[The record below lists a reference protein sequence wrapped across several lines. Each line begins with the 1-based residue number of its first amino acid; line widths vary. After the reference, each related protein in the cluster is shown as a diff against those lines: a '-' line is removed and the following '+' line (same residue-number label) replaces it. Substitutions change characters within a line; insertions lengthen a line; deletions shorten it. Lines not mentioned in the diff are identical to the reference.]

1 MDILKVENLKKV
13 YIKDKN
19 EFTAV
24 NNVDLNIKEGECV
37 GLVGES
43 GCGKSSI
50 ARMITN
56 LERHSGGDIF
66 INDINMKEF
75 NKKKELYK
83 QVQMIFQNPLDS
95 FNPRIKLGNSIGEIK
110 VNLGYNKR
118 EIKKEVIELLEK
130 VGLSEDYY
138 YRYPKEVSGGQCQ
151 RAAIARALL
160 IKPKLLICDEP
171 TSALDPTMV
180 DEVETV
186 IKRLVDSGMTSIIVT
201 HEMRFARNIASNILF
216 LAEGGVYEEGSPDQI
231 FDNPQKDL
239 TRRFIYRSRM
249 YEEAL
254 NKTDIDIYEL
264 CSRIRQ
270 YAIAYGLTRKQS
282 KGIEYFC
289 EELIYPLIMFNNA
302 VLRIIADENRNEY
315 SITAEFKGLNKDPLS
330 LECIDEL
337 GLSIVKAYSS
347 SLNSSCINGIWRIN
361 ATI

>member
-1 MDILKVENLKKV
+1 MISVKNLCKSYDGLQILK
-13 YIKDKN
+13 D
-19 EFTAV
+19 V
-24 NNVDLNIKEGECV
+24 NIDFPDGSTTVIIG
-37 GLVGES
+37 GS
-43 GCGKSSI
+43 GCGKSTLL
-50 ARMITN
+50 RCLN
-56 LERHSGGDIF
+56 
-66 INDINMKEF
+66 
-75 NKKKELYK
+75 
-83 QVQMIFQNPLDS
+83 
-95 FNPRIKLGNSIGEIK
+95 
-110 VNLGYNKR
+110 
-118 EIKKEVIELLEK
+118 LLEK
-130 VGLSEDYY
+130 PDCGTIEIDGEDIVTAKNVDKLRQKLGMVYQSFNLFSHLSVLENIILAPMKVKKISKEEAISKAYELLKMVGMENRATHMPNQL
-138 YRYPKEVSGGQCQ
+138 SGGQKQ
-151 RAAIARALL
+151 RVAIARALAMEPEVML
-160 IKPKLLICDEP
+160 FDEP
-171 TSALDPTMV
+171 TCALDPTMV

-231 FDNPQKDL
+231 FDNPQKNL

-347 SLNSSCINGIWRIN
+347 SLNSSCINGIWQIN

>member
-1 MDILKVENLKKV
+1 MISVKNLCKSYDGLQILK
-13 YIKDKN
+13 D
-19 EFTAV
+19 V
-24 NNVDLNIKEGECV
+24 NIDFPDGSTTVIIG
-37 GLVGES
+37 GS
-43 GCGKSSI
+43 GCGKSTLL
-50 ARMITN
+50 RCLN
-56 LERHSGGDIF
+56 
-66 INDINMKEF
+66 
-75 NKKKELYK
+75 
-83 QVQMIFQNPLDS
+83 
-95 FNPRIKLGNSIGEIK
+95 
-110 VNLGYNKR
+110 
-118 EIKKEVIELLEK
+118 LLEK
-130 VGLSEDYY
+130 PDCGTIEIDGEDIVTAKNVDKLRQKLGMVYQSFNLFSHLSVLENIILAPMKVKKISKEEAISKAYELLKMVGMENRATHMPDQL
-138 YRYPKEVSGGQCQ
+138 SGGQKQ
-151 RAAIARALL
+151 RVAIARALAMEPEVML
-160 IKPKLLICDEP
+160 FDEP

-216 LAEGGVYEEGSPDQI
+216 RAEGGVYEEGSPDQI
-231 FDNPQKDL
+231 FDNPQKNL

-347 SLNSSCINGIWRIN
+347 SLNSSCINGIWQIN

>member
-1 MDILKVENLKKV
+1 MISVKNLCKSYDSLQILK
-13 YIKDKN
+13 D
-19 EFTAV
+19 V
-24 NNVDLNIKEGECV
+24 NIDFPDGSTTVIIG
-37 GLVGES
+37 GS
-43 GCGKSSI
+43 GCGKSTLL
-50 ARMITN
+50 RCLN
-56 LERHSGGDIF
+56 
-66 INDINMKEF
+66 
-75 NKKKELYK
+75 
-83 QVQMIFQNPLDS
+83 
-95 FNPRIKLGNSIGEIK
+95 
-110 VNLGYNKR
+110 
-118 EIKKEVIELLEK
+118 LLEK
-130 VGLSEDYY
+130 PDCGTIEIDGEDIVTAKNVDKLRQKLGMVYQSFNLFSHLSVLENIILAPMKVKKISKEEAISKAYELLKMVGMENRATHMPDQL
-138 YRYPKEVSGGQCQ
+138 SGGQKQ
-151 RAAIARALL
+151 RVAIARALAMEPEVML
-160 IKPKLLICDEP
+160 FDEP

-216 LAEGGVYEEGSPDQI
+216 LAEGGIYEEGSPDQI

-347 SLNSSCINGIWRIN
+347 SLNSSCINGIWQIN

>member
-1 MDILKVENLKKV
+1 MISVKNLCKSYDGLQILK
-13 YIKDKN
+13 D
-19 EFTAV
+19 V
-24 NNVDLNIKEGECV
+24 NIDFPDGSTTVIIG
-37 GLVGES
+37 GS
-43 GCGKSSI
+43 GCGKSTLL
-50 ARMITN
+50 RCLN
-56 LERHSGGDIF
+56 
-66 INDINMKEF
+66 
-75 NKKKELYK
+75 
-83 QVQMIFQNPLDS
+83 
-95 FNPRIKLGNSIGEIK
+95 
-110 VNLGYNKR
+110 
-118 EIKKEVIELLEK
+118 LLEK
-130 VGLSEDYY
+130 PDCGTIEIDGEDIVTAKNVDKLRQKLGMVYQSFNLFSHLNVLENIILAPMKVKKISKEEAISKAYELLKMVGMENRATHMPDQL
-138 YRYPKEVSGGQCQ
+138 SGGQKQ
-151 RAAIARALL
+151 RVAIARALAMEPEVML
-160 IKPKLLICDEP
+160 FDEP

-231 FDNPQKDL
+231 FDNPQKNL

-347 SLNSSCINGIWRIN
+347 SLNSSCINGIWQIN

>member
-1 MDILKVENLKKV
+1 MISVKNLCKSYDGLQILK
-13 YIKDKN
+13 D
-19 EFTAV
+19 V
-24 NNVDLNIKEGECV
+24 NIDFPDGSTTVIIG
-37 GLVGES
+37 GS
-43 GCGKSSI
+43 GCGKSTLL
-50 ARMITN
+50 RCLN
-56 LERHSGGDIF
+56 
-66 INDINMKEF
+66 
-75 NKKKELYK
+75 
-83 QVQMIFQNPLDS
+83 
-95 FNPRIKLGNSIGEIK
+95 
-110 VNLGYNKR
+110 
-118 EIKKEVIELLEK
+118 LLEK
-130 VGLSEDYY
+130 PDCGTIEIDGEDIVTAKNVDKLRQKLGMVYQSFNLFSHLSVLENIILAPMKVKKISKEEAISKAYELLKMVGMENRATHMPDQL
-138 YRYPKEVSGGQCQ
+138 SGGQKQ
-151 RAAIARALL
+151 RVAIARALAMEPEVML
-160 IKPKLLICDEP
+160 FDEP

-330 LECIDEL
+330 IECIDEL

-347 SLNSSCINGIWRIN
+347 SLNSSCINGIWQIN

>member
-1 MDILKVENLKKV
+1 MISVKNLCKSYDGLQILK
-13 YIKDKN
+13 D
-19 EFTAV
+19 V
-24 NNVDLNIKEGECV
+24 NIDFPDGSTTVIIG
-37 GLVGES
+37 GS
-43 GCGKSSI
+43 GCGKSTLL
-50 ARMITN
+50 RCLN
-56 LERHSGGDIF
+56 
-66 INDINMKEF
+66 
-75 NKKKELYK
+75 
-83 QVQMIFQNPLDS
+83 
-95 FNPRIKLGNSIGEIK
+95 
-110 VNLGYNKR
+110 
-118 EIKKEVIELLEK
+118 LLEK
-130 VGLSEDYY
+130 PDCGTIEIDGEDIVTAKNVDKLRQKLGMVYQSFNLFSHLSVLENIILAPMKVKKISKEEAISKAYELLKMVGMENRATHMPDQL
-138 YRYPKEVSGGQCQ
+138 SGGQKQ
-151 RAAIARALL
+151 RVAIARALAMEPEVML
-160 IKPKLLICDEP
+160 FDEP

-270 YAIAYGLTRKQS
+270 YAVAYGLTRKQS

-347 SLNSSCINGIWRIN
+347 SLNSSCINGIWQIN

>member
-1 MDILKVENLKKV
+1 MISVKNLYKSYDGLQILK
-13 YIKDKN
+13 D
-19 EFTAV
+19 V
-24 NNVDLNIKEGECV
+24 NIDFPDGSTTVIIG
-37 GLVGES
+37 GS
-43 GCGKSSI
+43 GCGKSTLL
-50 ARMITN
+50 RCLN
-56 LERHSGGDIF
+56 
-66 INDINMKEF
+66 
-75 NKKKELYK
+75 
-83 QVQMIFQNPLDS
+83 
-95 FNPRIKLGNSIGEIK
+95 
-110 VNLGYNKR
+110 
-118 EIKKEVIELLEK
+118 LLEK
-130 VGLSEDYY
+130 PDCGTIEIDGEDIVTAKNVDKLRQKLGMVYQSFNLFSHLSVLENIILAPMKVKKISKEEAISKAYELLKMVGMENRATHMPDQL
-138 YRYPKEVSGGQCQ
+138 SGGQKQ
-151 RAAIARALL
+151 RVAIARALAMEPEVML
-160 IKPKLLICDEP
+160 FDEP

-270 YAIAYGLTRKQS
+270 YAIAYGLTRKQP

-347 SLNSSCINGIWRIN
+347 SLNSSCINGIWQIN

>member
-1 MDILKVENLKKV
+1 MISVKNLCKSYDGLQILK
-13 YIKDKN
+13 D
-19 EFTAV
+19 V
-24 NNVDLNIKEGECV
+24 NIDFPDGSTTVIIG
-37 GLVGES
+37 GS
-43 GCGKSSI
+43 GCGKSTLL
-50 ARMITN
+50 RCLN
-56 LERHSGGDIF
+56 
-66 INDINMKEF
+66 
-75 NKKKELYK
+75 
-83 QVQMIFQNPLDS
+83 
-95 FNPRIKLGNSIGEIK
+95 
-110 VNLGYNKR
+110 
-118 EIKKEVIELLEK
+118 LLEK
-130 VGLSEDYY
+130 PDCGTIEIDGEDIVTAKNVDKLRQKLGMVYQSFNLFSHLNVLENIILAPMKVKKISKEEAISKAYKLLKMVGMENRATHMPDQL
-138 YRYPKEVSGGQCQ
+138 SGGQKQ
-151 RAAIARALL
+151 RVAIARALAMEPEVML
-160 IKPKLLICDEP
+160 FDEP
-171 TSALDPTMV
+171 TSDLDPTMV

-186 IKRLVDSGMTSIIVT
+186 IKRLVDSGMTSIMVT

-231 FDNPQKDL
+231 FDNPQKNL

-347 SLNSSCINGIWRIN
+347 SLNSSCINGIWQIN